1 MTFYK
6 FILTCG
12 IIGVI
17 GLPFVIIGAG
27 HGLIE
32 AMSIND
38 YEAATRNIV
47 FLLMHALFFVLSVL
61 ITWNRKFL
69 KEYLEQKVSH

>member
-1 MTFYK
+1 MRLYK
-6 FILTCG
+6 FVLVCG

-17 GLPFVIIGAG
+17 GLPFVIVGAG

-32 AMSIND
+32 AISIND
-38 YEAATRNIV
+38 YEGATKNFV
-47 FLLMHALFFVLSVL
+47 YLLMHFLFFALSVL

-69 KEYLEQKVSH
+69 KEYLEPTAS

>member
-6 FILTCG
+6 FVLICG

-17 GLPFVIIGAG
+17 GLPFVIIGTG

-32 AMSIND
+32 AISIND
-38 YEAATRNIV
+38 YEGVTQNIV
-47 FLLMHALFFVLSVL
+47 YLVMHALFFGLSVL
-61 ITWNRKFL
+61 ITWNHKLL
-69 KEYLEQKVSH
+69 KEHLTSETN

>member
-6 FILTCG
+6 FVLICG
-12 IIGVI
+12 IIGVV
-17 GLPFVIIGAG
+17 GLPFVIIGTS

-32 AMSIND
+32 AISIND
-38 YEAATRNIV
+38 YEGATKNIV
-47 FLLMHALFFVLSVL
+47 YLLMHGLFFALSVL

-69 KEYLEQKVSH
+69 KEHL